1 MSKTTRYSIWARCFK
16 TPKAKGGE
24 SRFEAAYRIARSF
37 VGKTAWEAHVISL
50 CGVGVKLRD
59 KLVTITGIYQVSLD
73 GMEIKNGSTT
83 TLYPNATFIGEA
95 KRDDGTVMQGI
106 YGAETL
112 YETKELL
119 AKDSKL
125 MCGGYAEALS
135 RALSL
140 VRYNAK
146 QLQDHL
152 REYRDIENE
161 YTDRAWVVR
170 PIWKDKRLDDLIA
183 RLMPIADDALIT
195 EVCDD

>member
-1 MSKTTRYSIWARCFK
+1 MSRTTRYSIWARNFK
-16 TPKAKGGE
+16 SPKSKGGE
-24 SRFEAAYRIARSF
+24 SRFEAAYRIARLF
-37 VGKTAWEAHVISL
+37 VGKTVWEAHVISC

-59 KLVTITGIYQVSLD
+59 KLVTITGIYQVALD

-125 MCGGYAEALS
+125 MCGGYAEALT
-135 RALSL
+135 RNMNL
-140 VRYNAK
+140 VRYYARH
-146 QLQDHL
+146 LQGYL
-152 REYRDIENE
+152 REYRDIANE
-161 YTDRAWVVR
+161 FTKRGWTQM
-170 PIWKDKRLDDLIA
+170 WKDRRLDAVIV